1 MSDLSAGQIPIVANV
16 PNGGVALIAASANT
30 VTIGNNTNGL
40 AVYTAGTKG
49 GRVMSLTAVTDD
61 TVTVNVF
68 VYIYRGTTVI
78 PIGLVNVPLSSGNT
92 NAARFNIDFLD
103 GVNILG
109 LPLDNTGR
117 RYIPLMPN
125 DVLKVGSLASLSSGK
140 LAGFTPLEMIIK
152 HNERVTQWIIQWF
165 D

>member
-1 MSDLSAGQIPIVANV
+1 MALAAKNIPVVANV
-16 PNGGVALIAASANT
+16 PNGGVALIAASSNT
-30 VTIGNNTNGL
+30 VTLGSNTNG
-40 AVYTAGTKG
+40 ATAYTAGSAG

-92 NAARFNIDFLD
+92 NAARFNVDFLD
-103 GVNILG
+103 GINIVG
-109 LPLDNTGR
+109 LPIDNTGK

-125 DVLKVGSLASLSSGK
+125 DVLKVGALANLTAAKTCWVQASG
-140 LAGFTPLEMIIK
+140 
-152 HNERVTQWIIQWF
+152 NDYQ
-165 D
+165 

>member
-1 MSDLSAGQIPIVANV
+1 MSLSAGQIPKVANV

-30 VTIGNNTNGL
+30 VTLGSNTNG
-40 AVYTAGTKG
+40 ATAYTAGTAG

-68 VYIYRGTTVI
+68 VYIYRGSTVI
-78 PIGLVNVPLSSGNT
+78 PLGLVNVPLNSGNT
-92 NAARFNIDFLD
+92 NAARFNVDFLD

-109 LPLDNTGR
+109 LPIDNTGK

-125 DVLKVGSLASLSSGK
+125 DLLKVGALANLTAAKTCWVSAHG
-140 LAGFTPLEMIIK
+140 
-152 HNERVTQWIIQWF
+152 NDYQ
-165 D
+165 

>member
-1 MSDLSAGQIPIVANV
+1 MSLSAGQIPKVANV
-16 PNGGVALIAASANT
+16 PNGGVGVIAASSNT
-30 VTIGNNTNGL
+30 VTLGSNTNG
-40 AVYTAGTKG
+40 ATAYTAGSAG

-92 NAARFNIDFLD
+92 NAARFNVDFLD
-103 GVNILG
+103 GINIVG
-109 LPLDNTGR
+109 LPIDNTGK

-125 DVLKVGSLASLSSGK
+125 DLLKVGALANLTAAKTCWVQASG
-140 LAGFTPLEMIIK
+140 
-152 HNERVTQWIIQWF
+152 NDYQ
-165 D
+165 